1 MKNEVYDQLIEL
13 GLTPGEAGDIVYML
27 QGEEE
32 YEDA

>member
-1 MKNEVYDQLIEL
+1 MNNIYDQLVGL

-27 QGEEE
+27 KGEEE